1 MTEGRNAD
9 FSIPENGDNAL
20 LRLICL
26 FVSLL
31 SLTAVR
37 AAAEEIP
44 MDASEQRVARA
55 QFTTAIV
62 DREPVDD
69 ITVVSPPI
77 DSVFFFTDL
86 RHMEG
91 RTIIHRWEHAGR
103 VQAQKP
109 FKVEGPRW
117 RVYSQVVLEPEQH
130 GDWSVTVLDESG
142 WPLYVEI
149 FRYARENAAR
159 R

>member
-1 MTEGRNAD
+1 M
-9 FSIPENGDNAL
+9 
-20 LRLICL
+20 LRFICL

-31 SLTAVR
+31 SLTALR
-37 AAAEEIP
+37 AVAEEMP
-44 MDASEQRVARA
+44 MHASEQRVARA

-62 DREPVDD
+62 DREPVDN
-69 ITVVSPPI
+69 VAVLSPPV

-91 RTIIHRWEHAGR
+91 RTIIHRWEYAGR
-103 VQAQKP
+103 VQSQKP

-117 RVYSQVVLEPEQH
+117 RVYSKVVLEPEQY

-142 WPLYVEI
+142 WPWYVEI
-149 FRYARENAAR
+149 FRYEARENASR